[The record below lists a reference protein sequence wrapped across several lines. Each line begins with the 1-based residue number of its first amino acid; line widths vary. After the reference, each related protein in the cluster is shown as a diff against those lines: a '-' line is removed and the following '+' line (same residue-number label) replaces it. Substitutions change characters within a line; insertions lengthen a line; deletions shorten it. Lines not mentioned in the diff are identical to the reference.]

1 MTPASRLIPVSEAA
15 IADVTRFTG
24 MDDRMHGMDVAILGG
39 GPAGLAAALALRQ
52 RGCGV
57 ALYDAQRP
65 PVDKA
70 CGEGLMPE
78 AVRLLRGLGLAL
90 DERDGASF
98 AGISFHDAHSSA
110 FAAFSGGPFSGGPF
124 SGDRGLAV
132 RRTHLQGRMAVRAAE
147 MGIALHWGASVRTL
161 PGGGFGSAG
170 ARIRADFF
178 VIADG
183 LCSTLAAASGFRERN
198 CYGTRYASRQQF
210 QYAPWSDRVEVHWRH
225 GEQIYIT
232 PLGDREVGVA
242 LISGTR
248 GRRLADALP
257 DFPAVAHRLAGAART
272 SSVRGAVTRTRS
284 LREVI
289 RGNVAV
295 LGDAS
300 GSVDAVTGEGLLSA
314 FRQANALAAAIAAGE
329 PERYAVAHARMAKA
343 PRRMA
348 RLLLLLDRYPWLE
361 RRFVATMAT
370 RPETFAALLRVHLAE
385 QTWPGLVWSEAA
397 AMWMGRRDA
406 KGNTRLDM
414 RLNKG
419 PWLPFAAKAHR
430 ERGL

>member
-1 MTPASRLIPVSEAA
+1 MSR
-15 IADVTRFTG
+15 T
-24 MDDRMHGMDVAILGG
+24 DVAVLGG

-52 RGCGV
+52 RGCRV

-65 PVDKA
+65 PIDKA

-90 DERDGASF
+90 DERDGARF

-110 FAAFSGGPFSGGPF
+110 SAAFSG
-124 SGDRGLAV
+124 DNGLAV
-132 RRTHLQGRMAVRAAE
+132 RRTHLQERMAARAAE
-147 MGIALHWGASVRTL
+147 MGIGVHWGASVQAL
-161 PGGGFGSAG
+161 ADGGFASAG
-170 ARIRADFF
+170 GPIHAEFF

-183 LCSTLAAASGFRERN
+183 LCSTLTAACGFREQH
-198 CYGTRYASRQQF
+198 CYSTRYASRQRF
-210 QYAPWSDRVEVHWRH
+210 HCAPWSDTVEVHWRDR
-225 GEQIYIT
+225 EQVYIA
-232 PLGDREVGVA
+232 PLGDDEVCVS
-242 LISGTR
+242 LLTSTR
-248 GRRLADALP
+248 GRRLCDALP
-257 DFPAVAHRLAGAART
+257 DFPAVANRLASAAHT
-272 SSVRGAVTRTRS
+272 SGMRGAVTLTRS

-314 FRQANALAAAIAAGE
+314 FRQAHALADAIAAGE
-329 PERYAVAHARMAKA
+329 PDRYAVAHARMAKA

-385 QTWPGLVWSEAA
+385 QTRRGLGWSEGA

-406 KGNTRLDM
+406 KGNARLDTRLDQ
-414 RLNKG
+414 G
-419 PWLPFAAKAHR
+419 PWLPYAATAHR

>member
-1 MTPASRLIPVSEAA
+1 
-15 IADVTRFTG
+15 
-24 MDDRMHGMDVAILGG
+24 MDERVNRTDVAVFGG

-52 RGCGV
+52 RGCRV

-65 PVDKA
+65 PIDKA

-110 FAAFSGGPFSGGPF
+110 SAAFSSG
-124 SGDRGLAV
+124 RGLAV
-132 RRTHLQGRMAVRAAE
+132 RRTHLQERMAARAAE
-147 MGIALHWGASVRTL
+147 MGIALHWGASVQAL
-161 PGGGFGSAG
+161 AGGGFRSAG
-170 ARIRADFF
+170 APIHAEFF

-198 CYGTRYASRQQF
+198 RYSTRYASRQQF
-210 QYAPWSDRVEVHWRH
+210 RCAPWSDRVEVHWRH

-257 DFPAVAHRLAGAART
+257 DFPAVAHRLAGATCT
-272 SSVRGAVTRTRS
+272 SSMRGAVSRTRS

-314 FRQANALAAAIAAGE
+314 FRQAHALADAIAAGE
-329 PERYAVAHARMAKA
+329 LKHYAVAHVRMAKA

-361 RRFVATMAT
+361 RRFIATMAT

-385 QTWPGLVWSEAA
+385 KTWSGLVWSEAA
-397 AMWMGRRDA
+397 AMWMGRRDTA
-406 KGNTRLDM
+406 GNIRVDTPLDQ
-414 RLNKG
+414 G
-419 PWLPFAAKAHR
+419 PWLPYAAHR

>member
-15 IADVTRFTG
+15 TTDVTLFTG
-24 MDDRMHGMDVAILGG
+24 MDDRMHGTDIAVLGG

-52 RGCGV
+52 QGCRV

-65 PVDKA
+65 PIDKA

-98 AGISFHDAHSSA
+98 AGISFHDGHSSA
-110 FAAFSGGPFSGGPF
+110 SAAFSSG
-124 SGDRGLAV
+124 RGLAV
-132 RRTHLQGRMAVRAAE
+132 RRTHLQGRMAARAAE
-147 MGIALHWGASVRTL
+147 MGVALHWGASVQAL
-161 PGGGFGSAG
+161 AGGGFRSAG
-170 ARIRADFF
+170 ATIHAEFF

-183 LCSTLAAASGFRERN
+183 LCSTLAAASGFRECN
-198 CYGTRYASRQQF
+198 CYSTRYASRQQF
-210 QYAPWSDRVEVHWRH
+210 RCAPWSDLVEVHWRD
-225 GEQIYIT
+225 GEQLYIA
-232 PLGDREVGVA
+232 PLGEDEVGVS
-242 LISGTR
+242 LLTSTR
-248 GRRLADALP
+248 GRRLTDALP
-257 DFPAVAHRLAGAART
+257 DFPAIAHRLAGAATT
-272 SSVRGAVTRTRS
+272 SGMRGAVSRTRS
-284 LREVI
+284 LHEVI

-314 FRQANALAAAIAAGE
+314 FRHAYALADGIAAGA
-329 PERYAVAHARMAKA
+329 PERYALAHARMAKG
-343 PRRMA
+343 PQRMA

-385 QTWPGLVWSEAA
+385 QTWSGLVWSEAA
-397 AMWMGRRDA
+397 AIWMGRRDTA
-406 KGNTRLDM
+406 GNIRVDTPLDQ
-414 RLNKG
+414 G
-419 PWLPFAAKAHR
+419 PWLPYAAHR

>member
-1 MTPASRLIPVSEAA
+1 
-15 IADVTRFTG
+15 
-24 MDDRMHGMDVAILGG
+24 MDERVNRTDVAILGG
-39 GPAGLAAALALRQ
+39 GPAGLAAALALGQ
-52 RGCGV
+52 RGYRV
-57 ALYDAQRP
+57 AVYDAQRP
-65 PVDKA
+65 PIDKA

-78 AVRLLRGLGLAL
+78 AVRLLRELGVAL

-110 FAAFSGGPFSGGPF
+110 FAAFSGR
-124 SGDRGLAV
+124 RGLAV
-132 RRTHLQGRMAVRAAE
+132 RRTHLQERMATRAAE
-147 MGIALHWGASVRTL
+147 MGIALHWGASVQAQ
-161 PGGGFGSAG
+161 PGGGFRFAG
-170 ARIRADFF
+170 AQIHADFF

-183 LCSTLAAASGFRERN
+183 LCSTLAAASGFREQQ
-198 CYGTRYASRQQF
+198 CYSARYASRQQF
-210 QYAPWSDRVEVHWRH
+210 QCAPWSDLVEVHWRDH
-225 GEQIYIT
+225 EQLYIA
-232 PLGDREVGVA
+232 PLGDDEVGVS
-242 LISGTR
+242 LLTGTR
-248 GRRLADALP
+248 GRRLHDALP

-272 SSVRGAVTRTRS
+272 SSMRGAVTRTRS

-314 FRQANALAAAIAAGE
+314 FRQAHALADAIAAGE

-385 QTWPGLVWSEAA
+385 QTWPGVAWSEAA
-397 AMWMGRRDA
+397 AMLMKRRD
-406 KGNTRLDM
+406 TRFD
-414 RLNKG
+414 KG
-419 PWLPFAAKAHR
+419 PWLPYAAKAHR